1 MPRNAATATRPSRVL
16 AYVVAYTL
24 LVALPAAAQTG
35 YRVDPQGKDELWDV
49 TSKMEMP
56 GMPMGMPGMSMAMP
70 AQTNRICVQAGSE
83 EAGVPK
89 KDECRVLESKR
100 IGNKVSYR
108 MACRNAKD
116 DYTATGEST
125 WSGSGYQG
133 RMQMVGKM
141 QGEQMEMTMAYT
153 GMRAGNCTSTTR

>member
-1 MPRNAATATRPSRVL
+1 
-16 AYVVAYTL
+16 
-24 LVALPAAAQTG
+24 
-35 YRVDPQGKDELWDV
+35 
-49 TSKMEMP
+49 
-56 GMPMGMPGMSMAMP
+56 MPMGMPGMSMAMP

-153 GMRAGNCTSTTR
+153 GMRAGNCTSTTQ